1 MTQQPT
7 LKFQKDTDLAILT
20 FNRPEAHNAVDTETA
35 TAALAAVRE
44 LQNDAEVQVVIITGA
59 GKAFISGA
67 DIAEMR
73 TKTPTQARVYSE
85 LGHTL
90 VRTIGQLDRPVI
102 AAINGFCF
110 GGGMEIALAADIRI
124 ASERARFG
132 LPETILGV
140 TPGWGAL
147 PRVTHLSGMSVTK
160 ELVFTGD
167 KIDARRALELGLI
180 NRVTS
185 PDELMPLTLAMADK
199 IRRRSR
205 FAMARAK
212 EVIDASIDRALP
224 DACAMETEAFVACFE
239 TGDQREG
246 MQAFLEK
253 RGPRFRTP

>member
-7 LKFQKDTDLAILT
+7 LKFQKDADLAILT
-20 FNRPEAHNAVDTETA
+20 FNQPKAHNAVDTETA

-44 LQNDAEVQVVIITGA
+44 LQNDAEVRVVIITGA

-90 VRTIGQLDRPVI
+90 VRAIGQLDRPVI

-110 GGGMEIALAADIRI
+110 GGGMEIALVADIRI
-124 ASERARFG
+124 ASERAHLS

-147 PRVTHLSGMSVTK
+147 PRVTHLSGMLVTK

-180 NRVTS
+180 NRVNQTRR
-185 PDELMPLTLAMADK
+185 ADAAHAGHGGQDPTAEP
-199 IRRRSR
+199 IRDGASQRGHRRQHRSSTAGCLCYGNGSLR
-205 FAMARAK
+205 C
-212 EVIDASIDRALP
+212 L
-224 DACAMETEAFVACFE
+224 
-239 TGDQREG
+239 
-246 MQAFLEK
+246 L
-253 RGPRFRTP
+253 